1 MSKETKEFIQV
12 IQDGLALETFVKLS
26 LVSYNGK
33 EENLKKIL
41 IRKIRIKR
49 EDKLSFTYRYTTRDT
64 VKNYAYQ
71 EALSLIGQLIG
82 IDGFRLTNLYTTK
95 FDLSLQVL
103 NKDKAK
109 LKKKTPSIQEVPS
122 MEHDKKKHR
131 KIEAAGKQY
140 LHELKITDKAGNV
153 YKTTQDKF
161 KQINH
166 YVEILSSLLQKL
178 PNRANTKVVDM
189 GAGKGYLTFALYDY
203 LNNVLKKPTSVIGV
217 EYRKDLV
224 ALCNTIAKKASF
236 HDLEFVQGA
245 IENYENNDIDVLI
258 ALHACD
264 TATDDAIFKGIK
276 NEADLIVVAPCCH
289 KQIRREIEKHKT
301 SNELDFLTKHGVFLE
316 RQAEMVTDGIRAL
329 ILEYYGYSTKV
340 MEFVSDAHTPK
351 NVLIVASKNNQAIE
365 NKAAILNKIKA
376 TKAFFGIEYHHLEKK
391 MALPLT

>member
-1 MSKETKEFIQV
+1 MSKEAKEFIQV

-41 IRKIRIKR
+41 IRKVRIKR